1 MVLMVNQSKTQIL
14 DMTIP
19 QKMGHFQAILIAM
32 IGHLIKM
39 GNCVAA
45 GPGQFRLVNND
56 KTR

>member
-1 MVLMVNQSKTQIL
+1 MVNQSKTQIL